1 MTAPRR
7 KDQGG
12 REPFTDRSE
21 RVDEGAAALSEA
33 IERARKS
40 MSWRMRARVG
50 ERMQWWEDV
59 NERVDT
65 Y

>member
-1 MTAPRR
+1 VNAA
-7 KDQGG
+7 
-12 REPFTDRSE
+12 
-21 RVDEGAAALSEA
+21 AAALSDA
-33 IERARKS
+33 IERARKTRA
-40 MSWRMRARVG
+40 WRMRARVG